1 MILQTLY
8 QNCVKEGVE
17 FFNEFYVL
25 DQLITEVDGV
35 KQSAGV
41 VAYELATGEIHVF
54 QAKAV
59 IYASGGTGKFFKVT
73 SNAHTLTGDGQAA
86 VLPARA
92 AAGGHGVL
100 PVPPDRHLA
109 HGHPAD
115 GGRPR

>member
-1 MILQTLY
+1 M
-8 QNCVKEGVE
+8 E

-35 KQSAGV
+35 KRSAGV

-59 IYASGGTGKFFKVT
+59 IYASGGCGKFFRVT

-86 VLPARA
+86 VYRRGCRWRTWSSSSSTRPASGAWASCSPR
-92 AAGGHGVL
+92 
-100 PVPPDRHLA
+100 
-109 HGHPAD
+109 
-115 GGRPR
+115 RPR

>member
-35 KQSAGV
+35 KTSAGV

-59 IYASGGTGKFFKVT
+59 DLRLRRHRQVLQGDLQR
-73 SNAHTLTGDGQAA
+73 AH
-86 VLPARA
+86 
-92 AAGGHGVL
+92 
-100 PVPPDRHLA
+100 PDR
-109 HGHPAD
+109 
-115 GGRPR
+115 

>member
-8 QNCVKEGVE
+8 QNCVKQGVE

-25 DQLITEVDGV
+25 DLLLTTSTASSA
-35 KQSAGV
+35 SAGV

-54 QAKAV
+54 QAKSV
-59 IYASGGTGKFFKVT
+59 IFATGGFGKVFKIT
-73 SNAHTLTGDGQAA
+73 SNAHTLTGDGMAA
-86 VLPARA
+86 SYRRGP

-109 HGHPAD
+109 GWASC
-115 GGRPR
+115 